1 MKVTSI
7 KMIAITASI
16 NYGDKLRICLE
27 LNHAFFNKWFVVTS
41 KDDLATMKVCQEYS
55 NVEILHFDFGIN
67 SQGQCAFN
75 KGGALQYCQQQVYR
89 DYADEWY
96 LILDSDIILPDNFP
110 QLLERVNWN
119 HDCLYGAEG
128 RDDYDA
134 LSDIQGQKAGNAY
147 ELEGECLGFFQLY
160 YRHFCYS
167 ESQTARSCDAVFR
180 NLFRNH
186 LHIPGLRVKH
196 MGKPWVNHN
205 GVTGNDFDMD
215 CQIDWDLI
223 RYSV

>member
-1 MKVTSI
+1 
-7 KMIAITASI
+7 MIAITTSI

-27 LNHAFFNKWFVVTS
+27 LNHTFFRKWFVVTS
-41 KDDLATMKVCQEYS
+41 EDDLATIKVCQSYS
-55 NVEILHFDFGIN
+55 NVEILHFDFSIS
-67 SQGQCAFN
+67 SQGKCAFN

-89 DYADEWY
+89 DYSDEWY

-110 QLLERVNWN
+110 QLLERVDWN
-119 HDCLYGAEG
+119 QDSLYGAEG

-134 LSDIQGQKAGNAY
+134 LSDIQSQKAGKAY
-147 ELEGECLGFFQLY
+147 ELEAECLGFFQLY
-160 YRHFCYS
+160 YRHLCYS

-205 GVTGNDFDMD
+205 GVTGNDFHMD

-223 RYSV
+223 RYSA